1 MHSHATQGPRSPHWE
16 CSGNV
21 VGTWPLLL
29 VLPVGAGRALPGAV
43 ATLTGFF
50 YVHRLTRSVFML
62 QELVAG
68 RSSLA
73 PISWTIACGWCLFS
87 VVIEDIK

>member
-1 MHSHATQGPRSPHWE
+1 MRSRAAQGPCSPHWE

-29 VLPVGAGRALPGAV
+29 VLPVGAGRALPAAV
-43 ATLTGFF
+43 AALTGFF
-50 YVHRLTRSVFML
+50 YVPRLASSVFML

-73 PISWTIACGWCLFS
+73 PISWTMACG
-87 VVIEDIK
+87 